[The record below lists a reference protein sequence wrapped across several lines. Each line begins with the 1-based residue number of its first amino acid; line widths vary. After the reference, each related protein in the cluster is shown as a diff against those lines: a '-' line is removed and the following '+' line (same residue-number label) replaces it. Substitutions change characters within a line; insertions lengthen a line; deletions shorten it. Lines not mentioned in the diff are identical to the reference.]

1 MKIVK
6 NSLLVLLISVLA
18 FATIPLLASTSTLD
32 LTSEKI
38 EVLQVMQIDSTI
50 SIILDYNLS
59 STSKL
64 NTNDL
69 LAVLVIFS
77 ESTQEESFTVK
88 AAMLFFQTADDQF
101 FLFWTLED
109 PYQQAQNWQLGTEN
123 EHYQIND
130 DLLTLNFIEFLG
142 INNQEIEIT
151 VLAKISSDFEV
162 NSHMNDFR
170 VILDRFITDLP
181 LSYEYLY
188 TEPLTSKKKKAPGF
202 TFISIIG
209 SFLSVIIVKRLR
221 TKNEP

>member
-6 NSLLVLLISVLA
+6 IPLLVFLISILA
-18 FATIPLLASTSTLD
+18 LATIPLLASTRTLD
-32 LTSEKI
+32 LASEQI
-38 EVLQVMQIDSTI
+38 DVLQVMQFDSTI
-50 SIILDYNLS
+50 KIVLDYNLS

-64 NTNDL
+64 DTNDL
-69 LAVLVIFS
+69 LTILVIFS
-77 ESTQEESFTVK
+77 ESTQEEPFIVN
-88 AAMLFFQTADDQF
+88 AAMLFFHTADDQF

-142 INNQEIEIT
+142 VNSQEIK

-170 VILDRFITDLP
+170 VILDQFIANLP
-181 LSYEYLY
+181 LSYEYLH
-188 TEPLTSKKKKAPGF
+188 TEPLKTKKKRTPGF
-202 TFISIIG
+202 TFVSIIG
-209 SFLSVIIVKRLR
+209 IFLSIIVIKKSR
-221 TKNEP
+221 TKNES